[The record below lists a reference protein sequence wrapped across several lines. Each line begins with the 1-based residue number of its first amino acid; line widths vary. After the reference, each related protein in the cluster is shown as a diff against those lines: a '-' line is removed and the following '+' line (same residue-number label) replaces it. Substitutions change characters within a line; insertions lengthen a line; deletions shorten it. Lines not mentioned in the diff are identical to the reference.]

1 VERGLSDVQAALDG
15 TGEVSPQQAMLFV
28 RLLDKVLPRTRKAP
42 KEEPGTSW
50 VRSLSVADL
59 KRLLAE
65 TLGEAP
71 QDPPPVPVP
80 SKAELA
86 RERERRYQR
95 EYERRHPE
103 LRQRRAAANA
113 RRFAST
119 RELGQRIKAR
129 KAHEAPPE
137 PWSRAQ
143 DDAARSA
150 MRAQVAKEKRR
161 AAEREVRGML
171 EILSAQDRPGGGLG
185 RYAASGEPIQDRY
198 LGTCAEGRKSG

>member
-1 VERGLSDVQAALDG
+1 MQDVLDGTKEANRQQAALF
-15 TGEVSPQQAMLFV
+15 L

-42 KEEPGTSW
+42 KEEPERSW
-50 VRSLSVADL
+50 VGRLSVADL

-65 TLGEAP
+65 TLGETPPAP
-71 QDPPPVPVP
+71 APPPAPTE
-80 SKAELA
+80 AELA
-86 RERERRYQR
+86 AERSRAYMR

-103 LRQRRAAANA
+103 LRQRRAEANA
-113 RRFAST
+113 KRFAST

-161 AAEREVRGML
+161 GAERQARRTM
-171 EILSAQDRPGGGLG
+171 EILSAQDRHAARLDWG
-185 RYAASGEPIQDRY
+185 RGRRAVGRDGSQDRHF
-198 LGTCAEGRKSG
+198 GTCAERG